1 MHVGICLSLLVGL
14 SVVFVYY
21 FLLGIH
27 AASTPRVLASSGH
40 PLKLIETCIVVHNM
54 GLLVI

>member
-1 MHVGICLSLLVGL
+1 MYLGIRLSLLVGL

-27 AASTPRVLASSGH
+27 ASSAPQVLASSWH
-40 PLKLIETCIVVHNM
+40 PLKLIETCIVVHNV